1 MSSNVNP
8 LTLIALSP
16 QPQQKSSGGSS
27 FYEAMARAWGQAL
40 DRQATTIENQS
51 NAIAAG
57 NDRPEAITELTAQ
70 SLKMGFMS
78 NSAHSAI
85 SAVGQGL
92 ETMARKQ

>member
-1 MSSNVNP
+1 MSNNLNP

-16 QPQQKSSGGSS
+16 QPQGKGSSGSS

-40 DRQATTIENQS
+40 DRQATTIEQQS

-70 SLKMGFMS
+70 SLKMGFLS
-78 NSAHSAI
+78 NSAHTSI
-85 SAVGQGL
+85 SKVGEGL
-92 ETMARKQ
+92 ETMARK